1 MARRRGFGALLAT
14 AWPLLACFAGL
25 LVLDRAGF
33 GPAPGAPG
41 PGLSFLLVLLLA
53 FGALWW
59 GLRRLRAARASRGDA
74 RPDAGQH
81 PGGASPRHQRH
92 GPSARPR
99 AVGRQAGAPTDVPVA
114 GVLAVAVVLRLLALP
129 LAPSLSDD
137 VYRYLWDGRVAASG
151 ANPYLVAPD
160 DESLTGLRD
169 DLWRK
174 TAHRDVATVYPPL
187 ALGMFAGAT
196 TLPRPLFA
204 YKMALA
210 GVDLAGCALL
220 LLLARRRGNAWAA
233 LAYVWN
239 PLLVVEGAGMGHVD
253 VVGASLVIGCVWLLL
268 GGKRREGGRPDGRPD
283 FEAASGGSRRGRRR
297 TQCATPTEVQTGC
310 ADVPVGPPKDTR
322 EAEGLAPLGRS
333 GTQWAVAGVVGA
345 LAVLAKLVPLAV
357 LPLWWRSGYG
367 RGRRLFAVG
376 AGALLLPATVGVL
389 LWTRGVPPGLVEYA
403 LRWEYNGPLYEPLWR
418 LIGSLRLDLA
428 ASGVVHV
435 VRVIFGG
442 DVEATPWSTL
452 YSYAYPQ
459 FLARVALLAA
469 GAVLWLR
476 LWRRRPGPVR
486 AAFGAFAVVLLMSPT
501 FYPWYLIWI
510 LPWAAVTH
518 ARAVLALSATLPLA
532 YLPALTG
539 LPYFPWV
546 YGAVWLPPLFLL
558 VLERRRPEPP
568 SP

>member
-1 MARRRGFGALLAT
+1 MAAAV
-14 AWPLLACFAGL
+14 WPLLACFAGL

-33 GPAPGAPG
+33 GSAPGAPG
-41 PGLSFLLVLLLA
+41 PGIAFLVVLLLA

-59 GLRRLRAARASRGDA
+59 GLRRMGASTASRG
-74 RPDAGQH
+74 
-81 PGGASPRHQRH
+81 
-92 GPSARPR
+92 
-99 AVGRQAGAPTDVPVA
+99 DVPVA
-114 GVLAVAVVLRLLALP
+114 GVLAVAIVLRLLALP

-151 ANPYLVAPD
+151 ANPYLLTPD
-160 DESLTGLRD
+160 DESLAGLRG

-187 ALGMFAGAT
+187 ALGMFAGAAS
-196 TLPRPLFA
+196 LPRPLLA
-204 YKMALA
+204 YKLALA
-210 GVDLAGCALL
+210 AVDLAGCALL
-220 LLLARRRGNAWAA
+220 LLLARRRGNAWMA

-253 VVGASLVIGCVWLLL
+253 VLGASLVIACVWLLSV
-268 GGKRREGGRPDGRPD
+268 RRNT
-283 FEAASGGSRRGRRR
+283 AAGS
-297 TQCATPTEVQTGC
+297 A
-310 ADVPVGPPKDTR
+310 A
-322 EAEGLAPLGRS
+322 
-333 GTQWAVAGVVGA
+333 A
-345 LAVLAKLVPLAV
+345 LAVLAKLVPLVA
-357 LPLWWRSGYG
+357 LPLWWRRTGG
-367 RGRRLFAVG
+367 RQGRRFAVG
-376 AGALLLPATVGVL
+376 AVSLLLPAAVAVL

-403 LRWEYNGPLYEPLWR
+403 LRWEYNGPFYEPLWR
-418 LIGSLRLDLA
+418 LIGLLRLDLA
-428 ASGVVHV
+428 ASGVVHL

-442 DVEATPWSTL
+442 DVGAAPWSTL

-476 LWRRRPGPVR
+476 LWRRRPEPVR

-501 FYPWYLIWI
+501 CYPWYLIWI
-510 LPWAAVTH
+510 LPWAALTG

-532 YLPALTG
+532 YLPAVAG

-546 YGAVWLPPLFLL
+546 YGAVWLPPLILL
-558 VLERRRPEPP
+558 LLARRRPEPP

>member
-1 MARRRGFGALLAT
+1 MARRRGLGAAGLGVAT
-14 AWPLLACFAGL
+14 WPLLACFGGL

-33 GPAPGAPG
+33 VPAPGAPG
-41 PGLSFLLVLLLA
+41 AGIAFLLVLLLA

-59 GLRRLRAARASRGDA
+59 GLRRLGAATAA
-74 RPDAGQH
+74 AG
-81 PGGASPRHQRH
+81 
-92 GPSARPR
+92 
-99 AVGRQAGAPTDVPVA
+99 DVPVA

-151 ANPYLVAPD
+151 ANPYLLTPD
-160 DESLTGLRD
+160 DESLAGLRD
-169 DLWRK
+169 DLWET

-187 ALGMFAGAT
+187 ALGMFAGAAS
-196 TLPRPLFA
+196 LPRPFLA
-204 YKMALA
+204 YKLALA
-210 GVDLAGCALL
+210 AVDLAGCAML
-220 LLLARRRGNAWAA
+220 LLLARRRGNAWMA

-253 VVGASLVIGCVWLLL
+253 VLGASLVIGCVWLLSD
-268 GGKRREGGRPDGRPD
+268 GGRRKGGRPDGRPD
-283 FEAASGGSRRGRRR
+283 SEAASGGSRRGRRR
-297 TQCATPTEVQTGC
+297 TQCAMSTESQTGCAEGLAPPGRRSTQCAMSTESQTGC
-310 ADVPVGPPKDTR
+310 ADVLVGLPKDTR
-322 EAEGLAPLGRS
+322 EAEGLAPPGRR
-333 GTQWAVAGVVGA
+333 GTRWVVAGVVAA

-357 LPLWWRSGYG
+357 LPLWWRGAG
-367 RGRRLFAVG
+367 GQRRRFAVG
-376 AGALLLPATVGVL
+376 AVSLLLPAAVGVL

-418 LIGSLRLDLA
+418 LIGTLRLDLA
-428 ASGVVHV
+428 VSGVVHL

-442 DVEATPWSTL
+442 EVGATPWSPL

-459 FLARVALLAA
+459 FLARVVLLAA

-476 LWRRRPGPVR
+476 LWRRRPEPAR

-510 LPWAAVTH
+510 LPWAALTG
-518 ARAVLALSATLPLA
+518 ARAVLALAATLPLA
-532 YLPALTG
+532 YLPALAG

-546 YGAVWLPPLFLL
+546 YGAVWLPPLILL
-558 VLERRRPEPP
+558 LLARRRPEPP